1 MHRELGPGFN
11 ESLYEEALV
20 IELSERSI
28 PFSRQSPIYVQHRGK
43 TIGNHRLDLL
53 VANCLVVELKAV
65 EQLND
70 FHKAQVLSYLHATKL
85 TLGLLI
91 NFHVPLLKQGIRR
104 IIKTNSLGDLGA
116 IGALAVNQS
125 SKSEDGN

>member
-1 MHRELGPGFN
+1 MIHVR
-11 ESLYEEALV
+11 Y
-20 IELSERSI
+20 
-28 PFSRQSPIYVQHRGK
+28 RGQ

-65 EQLND
+65 DQLND
-70 FHKAQVLSYLHATKL
+70 FHKAQVLSYLYATKL

-104 IIKTNSLGDLGA
+104 IINTNSLGDLGA
-116 IGALAVNQS
+116 FGVLAVNQS
-125 SKSEDGN
+125 SEPENGN